1 MIEFVSP
8 YFFRT
13 EKSKYSMVI
22 ANLNFVF
29 PAGVCSVC
37 IRPLVVLITTPI
49 YEPFR
54 RPELKE
60 GALGSGAP
68 GRDSTQIRLVLLSFL
83 VTSDLDAPFFKLPC
97 TDYNRIF

>member
-1 MIEFVSP
+1 MPGSSLVRLRSNLRVSYVTEFVSP

-37 IRPLVVLITTPI
+37 IRAMVVLITTPI

-60 GALGSGAP
+60 GALGSDAP
-68 GRDSTQIRLVLLSFL
+68 GRDSTQIRLVL
-83 VTSDLDAPFFKLPC
+83 PC
-97 TDYNRIF
+97 HV

>member
-1 MIEFVSP
+1 MPGSSLVRLRSNLRVSYVTEFVSP

-37 IRPLVVLITTPI
+37 IRPMVVLITTPI

-54 RPELKE
+54 RPELK
-60 GALGSGAP
+60 GALGSDAP
-68 GRDSTQIRLVLLSFL
+68 GRDSTQIRLVLSCH
-83 VTSDLDAPFFKLPC
+83 V
-97 TDYNRIF
+97 